1 MYHLS
6 CILIRKKSAQ
16 SNMSNQ
22 TSKITYTFTD
32 EAPALATYSLLPIVK
47 AFTKAADIE
56 VELKDISLAG
66 RIIANFPEYLTESQR
81 QPDALAELGAL
92 AQTPEAYIIKLP
104 NISASLPQLTAA
116 IAELQA
122 KGYNI
127 PNYPAD
133 PQTEEEKAIKAK
145 YSKVLGSAVNP
156 VLREGNSD
164 RRVALAVK
172 EFAQKHPHS
181 VGAWSKDSKSHVAHM
196 TEGDFYGSEKS
207 VVITKAGV
215 VKIELIKNDGSIKV
229 LKEKTDLQE
238 GEVID
243 AAVMS
248 VKALRNFYA
257 QEIAKAKSEDI
268 LLSLHV
274 KATMMKVSDP
284 ILFGHAVT
292 VYYQDVFEKYAD
304 TFKQLGINP
313 NNGLGDV
320 YVKIESLPDEQ
331 KEAITADLQAV
342 YEKQPR
348 LAMVN
353 SDKGITNFHVPSDV
367 IIDASMAATI
377 RTSGKMWGAD
387 GKAYDTKALI
397 PDRCYATMYQACI
410 DFCQE
415 NGAFDVTTM
424 GNVANVG
431 LMAQKAEEYGSHDKT
446 FEIPFDGIVRV
457 IDESGTV
464 LIEHSVA
471 KGDIWRMC
479 QTKDLPIQDWVKL
492 AVNRARATGNLT
504 IFWLDENRAHDA
516 NLITKVKT
524 YLQDHDIT
532 GLDIQ
537 ILSPV
542 AAMKFTCEQIKAGKN
557 VISVTG
563 NVLRDYLT
571 DLFPIL
577 ELGTSAKMLSIVPLL
592 AGGGLFETGAGGSA
606 PKHVQQFL
614 EEGHLRWDSL
624 GEFLAIAVTLEDLS
638 RKTNNENAMI
648 LAKALDQ
655 ANSLYLNNDKSPSRK
670 IGGIDN
676 RGSHFYIAL
685 YWAQALAEQNQNL
698 ELKSK
703 FAELAKVLKEKESQ
717 ILLELSA
724 VQGQSVD
731 IGGYYFA
738 EPDKA
743 SQAMRPSSTM
753 NAAISLLN

>member
-1 MYHLS
+1 
-6 CILIRKKSAQ
+6 
-16 SNMSNQ
+16 MSNQ

-32 EAPALATYSLLPIVK
+32 EAPALATYSLLPIVQ

-248 VKALRNFYA
+248 VKALREFYA

-614 EEGHLRWDSL
+614 EEGHFRWDSL